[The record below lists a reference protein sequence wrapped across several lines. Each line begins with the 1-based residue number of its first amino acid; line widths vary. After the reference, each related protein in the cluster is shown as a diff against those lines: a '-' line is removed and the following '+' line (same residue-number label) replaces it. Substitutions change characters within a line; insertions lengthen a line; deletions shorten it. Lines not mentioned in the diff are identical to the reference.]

1 MSGALQAV
9 FMNQRSFNSF
19 WIGTLGNIAEADV
32 SNFVDSAGN
41 SYVIGKTNA
50 SPGDFQ
56 FAKYN
61 SSGDIQWQRKLG
73 GAATNEQGFA
83 ICTDS
88 SSNVLVAGGN
98 APNAGNMQIAK
109 YNSSGAIQW
118 QRQLSSA
125 NSEAPTSIKT
135 DSSDNIYFVG
145 NSDSFMIIAKYDT
158 SGTIQWQRSLGSAT
172 FNSNAQSVAVDSSG
186 NVFVC
191 GFTNAASLGNDL
203 VIAKYNT
210 SGTLQWQR
218 NLGDVSFGN
227 ERGQSCALDSSSNVY
242 MVGKNGNELLIVKY
256 NTSGTLQWQRE
267 VLTSTNNV
275 RCSIAV
281 SSSGNIFI
289 TAVQVV
295 AGYPRAVLTSYNSSG
310 TLQWQRTLSQSA
322 NSINAFSIGIDA
334 SSNIYFCGRIG
345 ISGNENYL
353 IAKLPSDGSLT
364 GTYSVN
370 GQSLVYATSTITD
383 QTPSL
388 TDTASLLTDAA
399 SSLTDSA
406 TTLTDAA
413 TTLTSTVTTI

>member
-19 WIGTLGNIAEADV
+19 WIGTLGNIAEANV

-61 SSGDIQWQRKLG
+61 PSGDIQWQRSLG

-98 APNAGNMQIAK
+98 EPNSGNMQIAK

-118 QRQLSSA
+118 QRQLGSA
-125 NSEAPTSIKT
+125 NSDAPTSIKT

-145 NSDSFMIIAKYDT
+145 TSNSFMIIAKYDT
-158 SGTIQWQRSLGSAT
+158 SGTIQWQRSLGAAT
-172 FNSNAQSVAVDSSG
+172 FNSNPQSVAVDSSG

-218 NLGDVSFGN
+218 NLGGASFGN

-242 MVGKNGNELLIVKY
+242 IYGKNGTESIVVKY
-256 NTSGTLQWQRE
+256 DTSGTLQWQRE
-267 VLTSTNNV
+267 ILINDTNP
-275 RCSIAV
+275 RGGIAV
-281 SSSGNIFI
+281 SSGGNIFI
-289 TAVQVV
+289 TAYYVV
-295 AGYPRAVLTSYNSSG
+295 AGYPRAFFTSYNSSG
-310 TLQWQRTLSQSA
+310 TVQWQRSLSQTA
-322 NSINAFSIGIDA
+322 NSINPFSIGIDA
-334 SSNIYFCGRIG
+334 SSNFYFCGRIG
-345 ISGNENYL
+345 ISGNENFL
-353 IAKLPSDGSLT
+353 MAKLPSDGSLT

-370 GQSLVYATSTITD
+370 GQSLVYATATFTD
-383 QTPSL
+383 QTSSL

-399 SSLTDSA
+399 STLTDSA